1 MVLDDANKLGLTEL
15 RWLPLKFENGE
26 ARKAKGNNAA
36 GIRSCGNRSKDS
48 AHNKFQTSRDK
59 SLDVNP

>member
-15 RWLPLKFENGE
+15 RWLPLKSENGE

-36 GIRSCGNRSKDS
+36 GIKSCGNRCKYS
-48 AHNKFQTSRDK
+48 AHTNFGQAEI
-59 SLDVNP
+59 NP